1 MIIMDLE
8 WNYAAVSPEDLIAGK
23 TLRFEIIQIG
33 AAMVDS
39 RGRILKTF
47 DRLIA
52 PTVHHTI
59 MPKVTELT
67 GITEQKLRGQQT
79 FPSVWQEF
87 CLWSGGEQ
95 TIAFW
100 GNCDRAVLLSNLL
113 YFHIPGGDSLVL
125 HDLQALF
132 DRAYLNSGQQTALSS
147 ALSALRLTPYGQY
160 HSALSDAVNAA
171 VIFEKLGG
179 EEFLQKNLR
188 LLTVRR
194 TKAST
199 QLEEGQLLLER
210 TFTNI
215 TDAGSLRRQFE
226 PELKKQLREP
236 IEQILPGFYR
246 NHKKIWA
253 YRSHDRLI
261 KVTSRSHPSPNG
273 IGQDFVVKFFQIDRS
288 HLDTLRQWSRKQN
301 QYLAHRRQSR

>member
-39 RGRILKTF
+39 RGQILKTF

-67 GITEQKLRGQQT
+67 GITEQKLRGQT
-79 FPSVWQEF
+79 DFASVWREF

-95 TIAFW
+95 EIAFW

-113 YFHIPGGDSLVL
+113 YFHFSDGERLIL

-147 ALSALRLTPYGQY
+147 ALAALRLTPYGQY
-160 HSALSDAVNAA
+160 HSALADAVNAA

-179 EEFLQKNLR
+179 EEFLRKNLR
-188 LLTVRR
+188 LIAPRR
-194 TKAST
+194 AKAKKEP
-199 QLEEGQLLLER
+199 EEGKLLLER
-210 TFTNI
+210 TFTNV
-215 TDAGSLRRQFE
+215 TDAGKLRRQFE
-226 PELKKQLREP
+226 PELKRQLREP
-236 IEQILPGFYR
+236 FEEVLPGFYR

-253 YRSHDRLI
+253 YRSRDRII
-261 KVTSRSHPSPNG
+261 KVTSRSRPSSSG
-273 IGQDFVVKFFQIDRS
+273 TGQDFVVKFFQIDRS

-301 QYLAHRRQSR
+301 QYLAHRRQAR

>member
-39 RGRILKTF
+39 CGQILKTF

-67 GITEQKLRGQQT
+67 GITEQKLCGQPN

-95 TIAFW
+95 EIAFW

-113 YFHIPGGDSLVL
+113 YFHFPDGEGLIL

-132 DRAYLNSGQQTALSS
+132 DRAYLHSGQQTALSS

-160 HSALSDAVNAA
+160 HSALADAVNAA

-179 EEFLQKNLR
+179 EEFLRKNLR
-188 LLTVRR
+188 LLTPRR
-194 TKAST
+194 RKPKEAP
-199 QLEEGQLLLER
+199 EEGNLLLER
-210 TFTNI
+210 TFTNV
-215 TDAGSLRRQFE
+215 TDAGKLRRQFE

-236 IEQILPGFYR
+236 VEEILPGFYR

-253 YRSHDRLI
+253 YRSRDRII
-261 KVTSRSHPSPNG
+261 KVTSRGRPSLNG
-273 IGQDFVVKFFQIDRS
+273 KGQDFVVKFFQIDRS